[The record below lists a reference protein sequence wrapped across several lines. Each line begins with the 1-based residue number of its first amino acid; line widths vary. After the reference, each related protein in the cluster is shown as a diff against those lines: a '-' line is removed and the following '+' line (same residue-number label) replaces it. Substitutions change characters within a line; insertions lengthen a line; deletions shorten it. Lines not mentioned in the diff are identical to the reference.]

1 MGQFPTSDSIIGK
14 ALQVLPILDTAID
27 PRSAWLFENQSGTLG
42 TNLNSSVL
50 YVSEITGTP
59 AATKADVA
67 VILSGVEGVIGAV
80 AAGGFKS
87 FDPYTSSPSYN
98 AFSNGAGYFT
108 ATGLLTSV
116 TSSVP
121 KSPAK
126 QPSGLTVDITVA
138 VPTSALVVGQGGTDY
153 TVGNTFTSTAAPVGG
168 TGLEGTI
175 DTISGGLGTGP
186 AATLIITRSGS
197 GYSTGDVI
205 TITSAGSNNA
215 AEFTITGALNGAIT
229 TIAVNAAGSNYSPGD
244 IITVTQAGA
253 SGGTRAILRVVDSAP
268 TIGDAVIFKNVPM
281 GTILP
286 VSVDYL
292 MATGS
297 TANLVCIA
305 GK

>member
-14 ALQVLPILDTAID
+14 ALQVLPIADNAID

-138 VPTSALVVGQGGTDY
+138 VPTSALVVGQGGTTY
-153 TVGNTFTSTAAPVGG
+153 TAGNAFTSTVAPAGG
-168 TGLEGTI
+168 TGIIGTI
-175 DTISGGLGTGP
+175 ATTSGGGATGP
-186 AATLIITRSGS
+186 AATLTITRGGS
-197 GYSTGDVI
+197 GYSVNDVI
-205 TITSAGSNNA
+205 TIVSAGSDNLA
-215 AEFTITGALNGAIT
+215 KFTITGALNGAIT

-244 IITVTQAGA
+244 IITVIQAGA
-253 SGGTRAILRVVDSAP
+253 SGGTRAILSVQDLAP
-268 TIGDAVIFKNVPM
+268 VAGDAVLFKDVQA
-281 GTILP
+281 GSVLP
-286 VSVDYL
+286 VAIDYVITCQLNSVAL
-292 MATGS
+292 
-297 TANLVCIA
+297 
-305 GK
+305 K

>member
-80 AAGGFKS
+80 AVGGFKS

-98 AFSNGAGYFT
+98 AFSNGSGYAT
-108 ATGLLTSV
+108 ANGLLTSV

-126 QPSGLTVDITVA
+126 QPTGLTVDITVA
-138 VPTSALVVGQGGTDY
+138 FPTK
-153 TVGNTFTSTAAPVGG
+153 TVSDGG
-168 TGLEGTI
+168 TGYSAGAIDSVTGGTGTGIEGTVAI
-175 DTISGGLGTGP
+175 NAGVVTAFTFTDGG
-186 AATLIITRSGS
+186 I
-197 GYSTGDVI
+197 GYTVGDVI
-205 TITSAGSNNA
+205 TLVQAASGDNATITLTSAP
-215 AEFTITGALNGAIT
+215 NGAIT

>member
-1 MGQFPTSDSIIGK
+1 MGQYPITAGVFGK
-14 ALQVLPILDTAID
+14 ALAI
-27 PRSAWLFENQSGTLG
+27 PGTGNGGTITTPSAWLFENQSGTLG
-42 TNLNSSVL
+42 TNYNGSQV
-50 YVSEITGTP
+50 YVGVTG
-59 AATKADVA
+59 DISC
-67 VILSGVEGVIGAV
+67 ILSGVVGVQGTVTALD
-80 AAGGFKS
+80 S
-87 FDPYTSSPSYN
+87 TNPYGSNPSYN
-98 AFSNGAGYFT
+98 ALSNGSGYVT
-108 ATGLLTSV
+108 ANGLLTSA

-126 QPSGLTVDITVA
+126 QPTGLTVDITVTL
-138 VPTSALVVGQGGTDY
+138 PTATLSAAGTGYSAGAIDSV
-153 TVGNTFTSTAAPVGG
+153 TGG
-168 TGLEGTI
+168 TGTGIEGTVAI
-175 DTISGGLGTGP
+175 NAGVVTAFTFTDGG
-186 AATLIITRSGS
+186 I
-197 GYSTGDVI
+197 GYTVGDVI
-205 TITSAGSNNA
+205 TLVQAASGDNATITLTSAP
-215 AEFTITGALNGAIT
+215 NGAIT

>member
-1 MGQFPTSDSIIGK
+1 MGQYPITAGVFGK
-14 ALQVLPILDTAID
+14 ALAI
-27 PRSAWLFENQSGTLG
+27 PGTGNGSTITTPSAWLFENQSGTLG
-42 TNLNSSVL
+42 TNYNGSQV
-50 YVSEITGTP
+50 YVGVTG
-59 AATKADVA
+59 DISC
-67 VILSGVEGVIGAV
+67 ILSGVVGVQGTVTALD
-80 AAGGFKS
+80 AT
-87 FDPYTSSPSYN
+87 DPYGSNPSYN
-98 AFSNGAGYFT
+98 ALSNGSGYVT
-108 ATGLLTSV
+108 ANGLLTSV
-116 TSSVP
+116 TSTVP

-126 QPSGLTVDITVA
+126 QPTGLTVDITVTL
-138 VPTSALVVGQGGTDY
+138 PTATLSAAGTGYSAGAIDSV
-153 TVGNTFTSTAAPVGG
+153 TGG
-168 TGLEGTI
+168 TGTGIEGTVAI
-175 DTISGGLGTGP
+175 NAGVVTAFTFTDGG
-186 AATLIITRSGS
+186 I
-197 GYSTGDVI
+197 GYTVGDVI
-205 TITSAGSNNA
+205 TLVQAASGDNATITLTSAP
-215 AEFTITGALNGAIT
+215 NGAIT

>member
-1 MGQFPTSDSIIGK
+1 MGLFPINGSTIGK
-14 ALQVLPILDTAID
+14 ALPLTAVGGAGVANISDTLDS
-27 PRSAWLFENQSGTLG
+27 RSAWLFENQTGTLG

-50 YVSEITGTP
+50 YVGVTG
-59 AATKADVA
+59 DINC
-67 VILSGVEGVIGAV
+67 ILSGVVGVQGTVTALD
-80 AAGGFKS
+80 AT
-87 FDPYTSSPSYN
+87 DPYGSNPSYN
-98 AFSNGAGYFT
+98 ALSNGSGYFT
-108 ATGLLTSV
+108 ANGLLTSA

-138 VPTSALVVGQGGTDY
+138 VPTSALVVGQGGTTY
-153 TVGNTFTSTAAPVGG
+153 TAGNAFTSTVAPAGG
-168 TGLEGTI
+168 TGIIGTI
-175 DTISGGLGTGP
+175 ATTSGGGATGP
-186 AATLIITRSGS
+186 AATLTITRGGS
-197 GYSTGDVI
+197 GYSVNDVI
-205 TITSAGSNNA
+205 TIVSAGSDNLA
-215 AEFTITGALNGAIT
+215 KFTITGALNGAIT